1 MNKGYTNLGAER
13 GTGSPL
19 FSISV
24 SGSGLE
30 GATICS
36 SDKSPLLGPAE
47 APEPQTPVTATPKCW
62 RNIYYLL
69 DLYTTTPETK
79 TVQQRTSIAGDAADG
94 HKGSRKYDILKES
107 KASDIE
113 TGMQAHIPPSVVA
126 DKTKELVG
134 IVSGERTPLVVF
146 GLAKI
151 QRTKL
156 LATLSGLKLEA
167 EMNAVHSSL
176 TFR

>member
-1 MNKGYTNLGAER
+1 MSEVVFKTVDEIFFFFAGYTNLGADR
-13 GTGSPL
+13 GTSSPL

-47 APEPQTPVTATPKCW
+47 APVPQTPVTATPKCW

-79 TVQQRTSIAGDAADG
+79 TVQQRYI
-94 HKGSRKYDILKES
+94 
-107 KASDIE
+107 
-113 TGMQAHIPPSVVA
+113 
-126 DKTKELVG
+126 VG
-134 IVSGERTPLVVF
+134 EGI
-146 GLAKI
+146 
-151 QRTKL
+151 
-156 LATLSGLKLEA
+156 
-167 EMNAVHSSL
+167 
-176 TFR
+176 TFSEFFVCFVTNIINMYVLFAF